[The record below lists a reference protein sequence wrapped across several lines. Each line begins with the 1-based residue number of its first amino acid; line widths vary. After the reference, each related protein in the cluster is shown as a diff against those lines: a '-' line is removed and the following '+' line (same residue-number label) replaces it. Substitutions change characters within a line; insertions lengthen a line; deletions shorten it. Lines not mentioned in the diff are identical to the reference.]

1 MDGVFIWLDDLIL
14 QVASCKLQEDHNL
27 FQLKTRSTYVFVVVV
42 DAPNPFEKDRALS
55 FHGWNLPTVEG
66 NMFFHGLVKNQSEL
80 SSFHHSVWYD
90 MIWLID

>member
-14 QVASCKLQEDHNL
+14 QVASCKRITASSSLKL
-27 FQLKTRSTYVFVVVV
+27 GQLNVFVVVV

-66 NMFFHGLVKNQSEL
+66 NMFFHGLLKNQSEL